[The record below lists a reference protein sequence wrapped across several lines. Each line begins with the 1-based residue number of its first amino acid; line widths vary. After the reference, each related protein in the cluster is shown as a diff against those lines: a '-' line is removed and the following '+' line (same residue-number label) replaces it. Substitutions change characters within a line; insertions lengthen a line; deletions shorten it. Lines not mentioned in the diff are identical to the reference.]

1 MSKCLHLQNVA
12 TIIASSPAR
21 SLRSCQSHP
30 LTTSDSPQVNTVF
43 IMRAVPEGICSFF
56 LILDMRRSGNGGG
69 ANYQL
74 TFGGRKSGPKND
86 DWHIFNVNGSQ
97 ACMLYV
103 TFFKV
108 VNWDEGQ
115 VSALRHHAHR
125 MFELC
130 LRSILTNFI
139 RTNAK
144 QYYLITIH
152 FEEVD
157 ELPT

>member
-1 MSKCLHLQNVA
+1 MDCKYFFMSKCLHLQNVA

-74 TFGGRKSGPKND
+74 TFGGRKSGGPD
-86 DWHIFNVNGSQ
+86 DWHIFNVNRQPS
-97 ACMLYV
+97 LLHV
-103 TFFKV
+103 TLFKV
-108 VNWDEGQ
+108 QFGMKDRW
-115 VSALRHHAHR
+115 VSYDTMHTG
-125 MFELC
+125 C
-130 LRSILTNFI
+130 LSFVY
-139 RTNAK
+139 A
-144 QYYLITIH
+144 QYWQISLEQMPSNTIW
-152 FEEVD
+152 
-157 ELPT
+157 